1 MLDFE
6 HATPEIIAEM
16 ISSEI
21 GRQVSYRP
29 VERHGATQAATLIA
43 QLL

>member
-1 MLDFE
+1 MLNFD
-6 HATPEIIAEM
+6 HATPDTIADA
-16 ISSEI
+16 ISHEI

-29 VERHGATQAATLIA
+29 VERHGAAQAATLIA